1 MKLSDIDFS
10 AISRMMNGL
19 SDDERAQLDSMANDM
34 IASMQPKPEEEE
46 PSVDYSEGLGL
57 SDIYQELDGRTLDF
71 LEQAWDLES
80 FYEDAEADF
89 SASVLFLQ
97 KALLNE
103 LRHHTLEARMMS
115 LPQIMQLEQW
125 QDLQSALLP
134 VQTALYRAEY
144 DVVSREELQAVKAQV
159 LPLRLEVAGLQEE
172 MPEAQG

>member
-1 MKLSDIDFS
+1 M
-10 AISRMMNGL
+10 
-19 SDDERAQLDSMANDM
+19 
-34 IASMQPKPEEEE
+34 
-46 PSVDYSEGLGL
+46 DYSEGLGL

-80 FYEDAEADF
+80 FYEDTEADF

-159 LPLRLEVAGLQEE
+159 LPLLLEVAGLQEE
-172 MPEAQG
+172 MPEEQG